1 MRFTK
6 ATNYALHTMLI
17 LVDARPEKPVGVQQ
31 LAEALGVS
39 PTYLSKI
46 LTRLAKAGMIESA
59 SGAGGGY
66 RLSRRHD
73 DLSLLDVIQATEG
86 TASLFE
92 CGFVH
97 GDDCVIQA
105 AMKDA
110 EATMERQLKNTRLA
124 DLARQQSVRQRWT
137 LPD

>member
-17 LVDARPEKPVGVQQ
+17 LVDARPEKPVGVQP

-46 LTRLAKAGMIESA
+46 LTRLVKAGMIESI

-73 DLSLLDVIQATEG
+73 DLTLLDVIHATEG
-86 TASLFE
+86 SASLFE
-92 CGFVH
+92 CAFVH

-110 EATMERQLKNTRLA
+110 EATMERQLKQTSLA
-124 DLARQQSVRQRWT
+124 DLARQQSVRARWT